1 MNKTEFINKVKL
13 GLDNISKE
21 EQENALR
28 YYVEYFQDAGEENE
42 EEVIK
47 ELGTPEE
54 VVAKIKSDMN
64 IEKDLNSK
72 LNQKRTEPWVI
83 VLLVLASP
91 FIFTGLAMLAS
102 LILVLFSLI
111 FAIAVS
117 SFALIFTGLV
127 CSVVSFIAIPVSFA
141 SFIFLLGM
149 GLISLAVGLF
159 LGLLTYVLARLLAN
173 ATVSLCTKI
182 WEGMKRK

>member
-1 MNKTEFINKVKL
+1 MNKTEFINKVKQ

-54 VVAKIKSDMN
+54 VVTKIKSEMN
-64 IEKDLNSK
+64 IEKDLNNK
-72 LNQKRTEPWVI
+72 TNVKKTEPWVI

-91 FIFTGLAMLAS
+91 FIFAGLAILAS
-102 LILVLFSLI
+102 LILALFCVI
-111 FAIAVS
+111 FAFGIS
-117 SFALIFTGLV
+117 SFALILAGII
-127 CSVVSFIAIPVSFA
+127 CSAVSFIAIPTSFA
-141 SFIFLLGM
+141 SFMFLLGM
-149 GLISLAVGLF
+149 GLIALALGLF
-159 LGLLTYVLARLLAN
+159 FGLLTYSLAN
-173 ATVSLCTKI
+173 SAVNGTVSLCQKI
-182 WEGMKRK
+182 WRGVKR